1 MATKRRCE
9 NWLKSFLNWT
19 LPVSEAPESLLI
31 WSGLFCI
38 AAVLK
43 KKVRF
48 AKDYLKKYEIYPTT
62 YVIFVGPP
70 GVVRKS
76 TSAGYA
82 QDIIVEASKGLPITN
97 PEVVHLGPTSGSH
110 VAIMDKMSNSPDGS
124 LTIISGEFGNIVST
138 SPEQTY
144 DFLSKMFDSDKTAER
159 IEHSTRGS
167 GDTITLNPSLN
178 LLGCTTPDWMSE
190 NTSYILGGGLGARTV
205 FVFENHARQRHLF
218 YKNIGPSVGELDAMK
233 EALVYDLRHIGR
245 LKGEFVPESEKLAK
259 EMEDWYLSYIDKQ
272 GEKGTETFQA
282 RKHVHGLRTAM
293 LLSAAER
300 DDLIITTEHFR
311 ASLILIDE
319 VEKRLSR
326 GLSSVGR
333 NPYSGFLYDILD
345 YIAINEPI
353 QRSVVTRR
361 FWADLQLEEIS
372 KIIEILKV
380 SGEIIEDRTT
390 EMLRV
395 RAKN

>member
-1 MATKRRCE
+1 
-9 NWLKSFLNWT
+9 LS
-19 LPVSEAPESLLI
+19 
-31 WSGLFCI
+31 
-38 AAVLK
+38 AVLK

-48 AKDYLKKYEIYPTT
+48 SKEYLKKYDIYPTT

-82 QDIIVEASKGLPITN
+82 QEIIVAASKGLPVTN

-110 VAIMDKMSNSPDGS
+110 VAIMDKMAKSPDGS
-124 LTIISGEFGNIVST
+124 ITIISGEFGNIVST

-167 GDTITLNPSLN
+167 GDTVTLNPSLN

-190 NTSYILGGGLGARTV
+190 NTGYLLGGGLGARTV
-205 FVFENHARQRHLF
+205 FIFENHARQRHLF
-218 YKNIGPSVGELDAMK
+218 YQNIGPSVKELDAMK

-245 LKGEFVPESEKLAK
+245 LKGEFKPESKALAK

-272 GEKGTETFQA
+272 AEKGTETFQA

-293 LLSAAER
+293 LLSVAER

-311 ASLILIDE
+311 ASLVLIEE

-345 YIAINEPI
+345 YIAMNEPI
-353 QRSVVTRR
+353 NRNVVMRR
-361 FWADLQLEEIS
+361 FWADLQLDEIT
-372 KIIEILKV
+372 KILEILKV
-380 SGEIIEDRTT
+380 SGEITEDRTT
-390 EMLRV
+390 GMIKTKGR
-395 RAKN
+395 N